1 MGKKIQN
8 DELEQEKMSTS
19 DVENLEVENDI
30 KDNVTNSEGINKDEY
45 IAKLNEDLR
54 IQKERADE
62 YFDSLKRNMAEFDNF
77 KKRIMKEKT
86 TMYTSVI
93 SDVFADLLPVLD
105 NFNQAM
111 ENKCEDESFK
121 EGMQMIK
128 TQFEDTLKKLGL
140 EEIEAE
146 SKTFDPAFHDA
157 VMHIEDENYSEG
169 QIVEVLRRGYKYQ
182 DRVIRHTMV
191 KVAN

>member
-19 DVENLEVENDI
+19 DVENLEVENDM
-30 KDNVTNSEGINKDEY
+30 KENATNSEAINKDEY

-54 IQKERADE
+54 VQKERADE

-93 SDVFADLLPVLD
+93 SDVFSDLLPVLD

-157 VMHIEDENYSEG
+157 VMHIEDKNYNEG
-169 QIVEVLRRGYKYQ
+169 QIVEVLRKGYKYQ

>member
-1 MGKKIQN
+1 MEKKN
-8 DELEQEKMSTS
+8 KTDELE
-19 DVENLEVENDI
+19 
-30 KDNVTNSEGINKDEY
+30 NKDSSTLENNEN
-45 IAKLNEDLR
+45 IEQNETVDKDEQISKLTEELKV
-54 IQKERADE
+54 QQERADE

-93 SDVFADLLPVLD
+93 SDVFSDLLPVLD

-111 ENKCEDESFK
+111 DNKCEDETFK
-121 EGMQMIK
+121 NGMQMIK

-146 SKTFDPAFHDA
+146 GKTFDPALHDA

-182 DRVIRHTMV
+182 DRVVRHTMV